1 MNLLEIS
8 GGRRFV
14 LAAAAGLASTILQ
27 WFGKL
32 DAAGSTYAILVIGT
46 VGAYIGSDTFQKIKG
61 VSDTYTDRQA
71 GRITPSTKLPRGIDN
86 GEEDGR

>member
-14 LAAAAGLASTILQ
+14 LAAAAGLASTVLQ

-32 DAAGSTYAILVIGT
+32 DPAGSTYAVLVIGT

-71 GRITPSTKLPRGIDN
+71 ASRITPSTKLPRGIDN
-86 GEEDGR
+86 GEDN